1 MNVTCNVT
9 DELSVRARA
18 LTGREA
24 PRKEEWSWPVRFVTP
39 CLAQLPLKGDRKEY
53 IWREISSRTSCAGED
68 SGLQTP

>member
-1 MNVTCNVT
+1 MNVTYNVT
-9 DELSVRARA
+9 DELSVRAHA

-53 IWREISSRTSCAGED
+53 MERNFS
-68 SGLQTP
+68 